1 MAVRVIEVE
10 EFDLVVFGAS
20 GDLAHRKL
28 LPALY
33 HRDADGQMPENARI
47 ICSARRDYT
56 DDDYRDWA
64 ENALKEHVKDLDD
77 DHLAKFLKRL
87 HYVKIDV
94 ATGTGFEVL
103 MLGPP
108 PVAGR
113 SHAARNPAAVSAS
126 AVLANLRVG
135 LKNANI

>member
-1 MAVRVIEVE
+1 MAVRVIEVQ

-56 DDDYRDWA
+56 DDDYCDWA
-64 ENALKEHVKDLDD
+64 RTALQEHVKDLEE
-77 DHLAKFLKRL
+77 DHLARFLKRL
-87 HYVKIDV
+87 RYVKIDV
-94 ATGTGFEVL
+94 ATAQGFEDLKKVL
-103 MLGPP
+103 DEREDVIRGFYL
-108 PVAGR
+108 
-113 SHAARNPAAVSAS
+113 
-126 AVLANLRVG
+126 
-135 LKNANI
+135 